1 MAYRRSKGTA
11 AMTKAFKDRNRSR
24 DKANAKAMTGLIGL
38 AGAACTAFAALCV
51 MLLKWTVL
59 AMLWL
64 GKQIAAGVPS
74 EIQNDQRVID
84 AYLGVDDDE

>member
-24 DKANAKAMTGLIGL
+24 DRANAKAMTGLIGL
-38 AGAACTAFAALCV
+38 VGAACTAFAALCV
-51 MLLKWTVL
+51 MLLKWTVQ

-64 GKQIAAGVPS
+64 GKQIAAAAVFVWAKIS
-74 EIQNDQRVID
+74 AAWRARQQ
-84 AYLGVDDDE
+84 

>member
-1 MAYRRSKGTA
+1 MAYQRSKGTA

-64 GKQIAAGVPS
+64 GKQIAAAAVFGWAKIS
-74 EIQNDQRVID
+74 AAWRSRQQ
-84 AYLGVDDDE
+84 

>member
-11 AMTKAFKDRNRSR
+11 AMTKAFKDKNRSR

-38 AGAACTAFAALCV
+38 VGAACTAFAALCV
-51 MLLKWTVL
+51 MLLKWTVQ

-64 GKQIAAGVPS
+64 GKQLAAEAVFVWAKIS
-74 EIQNDQRVID
+74 AAWRSRQQ
-84 AYLGVDDDE
+84 

>member
-11 AMTKAFKDRNRSR
+11 AMTKAFKDKNRSR

-38 AGAACTAFAALCV
+38 VGAACTAFAALCV
-51 MLLKWTVL
+51 MLLKWTVQ

-64 GKQIAAGVPS
+64 GKQITAAAVFVWAKIS
-74 EIQNDQRVID
+74 AAWHSRQQ
-84 AYLGVDDDE
+84 

>member
-11 AMTKAFKDRNRSR
+11 AMTKAFKDKNRSR

-38 AGAACTAFAALCV
+38 VGAACTAFAALCV
-51 MLLKWTVL
+51 MLLKWTVQ

-64 GKQIAAGVPS
+64 GKQIVAATVFVWAKIS
-74 EIQNDQRVID
+74 AAWRSRQQ
-84 AYLGVDDDE
+84 

>member
-11 AMTKAFKDRNRSR
+11 AMTKAFKDKNRSR

-64 GKQIAAGVPS
+64 GKQIAAAAVFVWA
-74 EIQNDQRVID
+74 EISAAWRSRQQ
-84 AYLGVDDDE
+84 

>member
-11 AMTKAFKDRNRSR
+11 AMTKAFKDKNRSR

-38 AGAACTAFAALCV
+38 VGAACTAFAALCV
-51 MLLKWTVL
+51 MLLKWTVQ

-64 GKQIAAGVPS
+64 GKQIAAVAVFVWVKIS
-74 EIQNDQRVID
+74 AAWRSRQQ
-84 AYLGVDDDE
+84 

>member
-24 DKANAKAMTGLIGL
+24 DRANAKAMTGLIGL
-38 AGAACTAFAALCV
+38 VGAACTAFAALCV
-51 MLLKWTVL
+51 MLLKWTVQ

-64 GKQIAAGVPS
+64 GKQIAAVAVFVWAKIS
-74 EIQNDQRVID
+74 AAWHSRQQ
-84 AYLGVDDDE
+84 

>member
-38 AGAACTAFAALCV
+38 VGAACTAFAALCV
-51 MLLKWTVL
+51 MLLKWTVQ

-64 GKQIAAGVPS
+64 GKQIAAVAVFIWAKIS
-74 EIQNDQRVID
+74 AAWRSRQQ
-84 AYLGVDDDE
+84 

>member
-1 MAYRRSKGTA
+1 MAYRLSKGTA
-11 AMTKAFKDRNRSR
+11 AMTKAFKDKNRSR

-38 AGAACTAFAALCV
+38 VGAACTAFAALCV

-64 GKQIAAGVPS
+64 GTQIAAAAVFVWAKIS
-74 EIQNDQRVID
+74 AAWSSRQQ
-84 AYLGVDDDE
+84 

>member
-11 AMTKAFKDRNRSR
+11 AMTKAFKDKNRSR

-64 GKQIAAGVPS
+64 GKQIAAAAVFVWAKISGAWRS
-74 EIQNDQRVID
+74 RQQ
-84 AYLGVDDDE
+84 

>member
-11 AMTKAFKDRNRSR
+11 AMTKAFKDKNRSR

-38 AGAACTAFAALCV
+38 VGAACTAFTALCV
-51 MLLKWTVL
+51 MLLKWTVQ

-64 GKQIAAGVPS
+64 GKQIASAAVFVWAKIS
-74 EIQNDQRVID
+74 AAWRSRQQ
-84 AYLGVDDDE
+84 

>member
-11 AMTKAFKDRNRSR
+11 AMTKAFKDKNRSR

-38 AGAACTAFAALCV
+38 VGAACTAFAALCV
-51 MLLKWTVL
+51 MLLKWTVQ

-64 GKQIAAGVPS
+64 GKQLAAAAAFVWAKIS
-74 EIQNDQRVID
+74 AAWHSRQQ
-84 AYLGVDDDE
+84 

>member
-11 AMTKAFKDRNRSR
+11 AMTKAFKDKNRSR

-38 AGAACTAFAALCV
+38 VGAVCTAFAALCV
-51 MLLKWTVL
+51 MLLKWTVQ

-64 GKQIAAGVPS
+64 GKQIAVTAVFVWAKIS
-74 EIQNDQRVID
+74 AAWRSRQQ
-84 AYLGVDDDE
+84 

>member
-11 AMTKAFKDRNRSR
+11 AMTKAFKDKNRSR

-38 AGAACTAFAALCV
+38 VGAACTAFAALCV
-51 MLLKWTVL
+51 MLLKWMVQ

-64 GKQIAAGVPS
+64 GKQIAAAAVFVGAKIS
-74 EIQNDQRVID
+74 AAWRSRQQ
-84 AYLGVDDDE
+84 